1 MTQYLIRH
9 EKTSMLATPQIK
21 LYEELLKRSW
31 QRLCQQLDLP
41 ADQAFVTQV
50 YQELLA
56 SYAEPH
62 RAYHSV
68 QHLAE
73 CISLFEQVSHLAV
86 EPTLL
91 EIALWFHDAI
101 YKTHPLPKQSTH
113 KQANNAQPNS
123 KQLNNEQISNEHLSN
138 EQKSANW
145 AAQFLKRCKVN
156 PIIIQQVNQLIMA
169 TQHHQ
174 ASNNEDKLMVDI
186 DLAILGAMPARFAEY
201 QQQIREEYDFV
212 ALALFNIKRRE
223 VLAGFYQRPRI
234 YQTDYFYSRYE
245 KQAREN
251 LQAALANDNKDFTG

>member
-1 MTQYLIRH
+1 MSATSQIR
-9 EKTSMLATPQIK
+9 
-21 LYEELLKRSW
+21 LYQELLERSW
-31 QRLCQQLDLP
+31 QRLCQQLNLP
-41 ADQAFVTQV
+41 VDQACITQV

-56 SYAEPH
+56 GYAEPH

-73 CISLFEQVSHLAV
+73 CISLFEQVIHLAV
-86 EPTLL
+86 EPALL

-101 YKTHPLPKQSTH
+101 YETR
-113 KQANNAQPNS
+113 QAPDQLNS
-123 KQLNNEQISNEHLSN
+123 KPISNDHLSN
-138 EQKSANW
+138 EQKSADW

-156 PIIIQQVNQLIMA
+156 PAIILQVTQLIMA

-174 ASNNEDKLMVDI
+174 ASTNDEKLIVDI
-186 DLAILGAMPARFAEY
+186 DLAILGATPARFAQY

-212 ALALFNIKRRE
+212 APALFTLKRRE

-245 KQAREN
+245 QQAREN
-251 LQAALANDNKDFTG
+251 LQTALLPDNQR